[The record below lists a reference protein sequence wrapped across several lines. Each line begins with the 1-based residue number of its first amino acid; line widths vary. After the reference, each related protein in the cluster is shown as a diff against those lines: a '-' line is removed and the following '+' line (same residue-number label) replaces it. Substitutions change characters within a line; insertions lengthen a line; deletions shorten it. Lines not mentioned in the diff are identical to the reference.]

1 MRACSVLRAGR
12 GVCPRRPSPRSSE
25 SAGPTWEDWN
35 EIDVHA
41 ARQLINIRDGDIFG
55 IWTTNLGRLGSQGS
69 VPLE

>member
-55 IWTTNLGRLGSQGS
+55 I
-69 VPLE
+69 